1 MAKAEAGA
9 EIRDLCLSRQTSFHP
24 DLENL
29 ELKIPKYA
37 LFNKEESFLNIQ
49 EARHLAF
56 LLSSTV
62 SVSLT
67 QELSL
72 FKLRIMMH
80 IVKVYYN
87 RI

>member
-1 MAKAEAGA
+1 MHYLIKK
-9 EIRDLCLSRQTSFHP
+9 
-24 DLENL
+24 NL
-29 ELKIPKYA
+29 
-37 LFNKEESFLNIQ
+37 FLNIQ

-56 LLSSTV
+56 LLYSTV

-72 FKLRIMMH
+72 FKFPIMMH